1 MSASPRH
8 ASDAASPSAAS
19 APTDDACQRAMNLQ
33 IGGALKLA
41 EQIYRAI
48 LQAEPRHATANHC
61 LGMLHVQLKRP
72 VEGLSYLMAALE
84 ASPAV
89 PDYWLG
95 YLEALLAADRIEEAR
110 QTLALAREH
119 GLAGKATED
128 FAGRL
133 QQKLSQASA
142 APVRSAPDAGG
153 VARIE
158 RRRAIRLA
166 QREETT
172 LLVALR
178 AGNWP
183 DAEARAR
190 TLVERFP
197 DRGLGFKTLG
207 ALLSARGN
215 FEDAVDAMKI
225 SLTLLPEDAEA
236 HANLGGTLI
245 KLERYEEAES
255 TLRQALQIDPKF
267 ALAYSDLAD
276 GYQAAGRYIE
286 AEEILRRSLSLGPDP
301 ANPDGDLR
309 HTSLLFLLSHNPALD
324 GDALFAEH
332 CRIGAR
338 LESRARAARPRY
350 ANVVDPDRTL
360 RVGLVSADFCNHAVT
375 SFIEPILSRLTRC
388 SGLELHAYYNNP
400 SEDAVT
406 QRLRGYMHRW
416 NSVSALPD
424 RQMARKVMDDRIDIL
439 LDLSGHTS
447 LNRLRVFARKPAP
460 IQISWMG
467 YPGTT
472 GLRAMDY
479 YLADRHWLAP
489 GQFDRHFTERLVY
502 LPAGAPFQPDPA
514 APPIAALPALH
525 HGHLTFASF
534 NRIGKINAAT
544 VALWS
549 QLLRALPDSSMLIAG
564 IPPASRQSVR
574 LIEWFAAQGVS
585 AARLKFH
592 PRCNMD
598 AYLALH
604 HEVDICLDTF
614 PYSGGTTTY
623 HALWMGVPTL
633 TVAGLTPASRQGAAI
648 FEHLDLPGFIAAD
661 SADFL
666 AKGLHWAHRLPALA
680 AVRASLRERALSS
693 SVCDPEVITAAFIR
707 ATRHMWSRWCDGLAP
722 ESFEVDAP
730 ELIGGPS

>member
-1 MSASPRH
+1 MK
-8 ASDAASPSAAS
+8 
-19 APTDDACQRAMNLQ
+19 LQ
-33 IGGALKLA
+33 IGGALRLA
-41 EQIYRAI
+41 EEIYRAI
-48 LQAEPRHATANHC
+48 LQAEPRHATANYC
-61 LGMLHVQLKRP
+61 LGMLQVQLKRP

-95 YLEALLAADRIEEAR
+95 YLEALLLADRSEEAR

-119 GLAGKATED
+119 GLAGNATED

-133 QQKLSQASA
+133 QVKLSQASA
-142 APVRSAPDAGG
+142 APDAGG

-178 AGNWP
+178 TGNWP

-190 TLVERFP
+190 TLIERFP

-215 FEDAVDAMKI
+215 FEDAVDAMKT

-236 HANLGGTLI
+236 HANLGSTLI

-276 GYQAAGRYIE
+276 GYQAAGRYVE

-338 LESRARAARPRY
+338 LESRGRAARPRY

-360 RVGLVSADFCNHAVT
+360 RIGLVSADFCNHAVT

-388 SGLELHAYYNNP
+388 SELELHAYYNNP

-489 GQFDRHFTERLVY
+489 GQFDRHFTEKLVY

-549 QLLRALPDSSMLIAG
+549 QLLVALPASSMLIAG

-661 SADFL
+661 SAEFL

-680 AVRASLRERALSS
+680 AVRAGLRERALSS
-693 SVCDPEVITAAFIR
+693 SVCDPQVISDAFIR

-730 ELIGGPS
+730 ELIGGAS

>member
-1 MSASPRH
+1 MSASPEY
-8 ASDAASPSAAS
+8 ASDATPRSTAS

-48 LQAEPRHATANHC
+48 LQAEPRHATANYC
-61 LGMLHVQLKRP
+61 LGMLQVQLKRP

-95 YLEALLAADRIEEAR
+95 YLEALLSADRIEEAR

-119 GLAGKATED
+119 GLAGNATED

-133 QQKLSQASA
+133 QVKLSQASA
-142 APVRSAPDAGG
+142 ALVLCAASATCAAPPTDAGPAAPVHSAPDAGG

-190 TLVERFP
+190 TLIERFP

-215 FEDAVDAMKI
+215 FEDAVDAMKT

-236 HANLGGTLI
+236 HANLGSTLI

-276 GYQAAGRYIE
+276 GYQAAGRYVE

-338 LESRARAARPRY
+338 LESRARAVRPRY

-375 SFIEPILSRLTRC
+375 SFIEPILARLTRC

-406 QRLRGYMHRW
+406 QRLRGYMHHW

-489 GQFDRHFTERLVY
+489 GQFDRHFTEKLVY

-525 HGHLTFASF
+525 HGHLTFGELQPDRQNQCRYCRSLV
-534 NRIGKINAAT
+534 AA
-544 VALWS
+544 A
-549 QLLRALPDSSMLIAG
+549 
-564 IPPASRQSVR
+564 ASR
-574 LIEWFAAQGVS
+574 
-585 AARLKFH
+585 
-592 PRCNMD
+592 C
-598 AYLALH
+598 
-604 HEVDICLDTF
+604 
-614 PYSGGTTTY
+614 
-623 HALWMGVPTL
+623 PT
-633 TVAGLTPASRQGAAI
+633 
-648 FEHLDLPGFIAAD
+648 
-661 SADFL
+661 
-666 AKGLHWAHRLPALA
+666 
-680 AVRASLRERALSS
+680 RA
-693 SVCDPEVITAAFIR
+693 C
-707 ATRHMWSRWCDGLAP
+707 
-722 ESFEVDAP
+722 
-730 ELIGGPS
+730 